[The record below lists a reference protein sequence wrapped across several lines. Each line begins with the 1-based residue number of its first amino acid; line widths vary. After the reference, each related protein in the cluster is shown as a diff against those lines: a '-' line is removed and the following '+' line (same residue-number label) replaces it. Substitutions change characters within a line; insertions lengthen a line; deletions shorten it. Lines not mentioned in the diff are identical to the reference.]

1 MKEIDVDGSGEI
13 EFDELLGI
21 RFVKMGGEEHRMKA
35 ETSWIFLKRSIGR
48 LGPFF
53 WEGLAFLVGLFVS
66 CVKKLGLVGT
76 EISHSR

>member
-35 ETSWIFLKRSIGR
+35 ETSWIFLREV
-48 LGPFF
+48 L
-53 WEGLAFLVGLFVS
+53 EGLAPFFGKAWPFW
-66 CVKKLGLVGT
+66 
-76 EISHSR
+76 

>member
-35 ETSWIFLKRSIGR
+35 ETSWI
-48 LGPFF
+48 
-53 WEGLAFLVGLFVS
+53 V
-66 CVKKLGLVGT
+66 
-76 EISHSR
+76 